1 MGGRLNNQ
9 EICETNADRLD
20 PQIELPSGH
29 DQRRQPNIIF
39 LRKSPTITGLDLRA
53 LGRHYMTERNKMSL
67 PRLFSKVRKG
77 EPITMLTCYDYPTA
91 YFQNEAG
98 IDMILV
104 GDSLGMTMLG
114 YDSTLPV
121 TMDDM
126 IRHSQAVRRGAP
138 HVWLIG
144 DMPYMTYQPSVESA
158 IRNAG
163 RFMAEAGCDAIKL
176 EGGVE
181 MADRMAGIVAAG
193 IPAMG
198 HLGLTPQSASSL
210 GGFRVQGK
218 SALQAKKIIDDA
230 RALEE
235 AGAFA
240 ILLEMVP
247 DRVSKI
253 ITERAENCFIISL
266 GSGLDAHGQL
276 LIYHDMFGL
285 YPKFKPRM
293 AKVFGNAGEVIL
305 EGLRQYAKEVRDL
318 TFPAPEHYFGIKD
331 EEFEELLNILDK

>member
-1 MGGRLNNQ
+1 M
-9 EICETNADRLD
+9 TDRKKVT
-20 PQIELPSGH
+20 LPS
-29 DQRRQPNIIF
+29 
-39 LRKSPTITGLDLRA
+39 
-53 LGRHYMTERNKMSL
+53 
-67 PRLFSKVRKG
+67 LFKKV
-77 EPITMLTCYDYPTA
+77 EEDIPITMLTCYDYPTA
-91 YFQNEAG
+91 TFQEQAE

-126 IRHSQAVRRGAP
+126 IRHSQAVRRGSP
-138 HVWLIG
+138 NSWLIG
-144 DMPYMTYQPSVESA
+144 DMPYMSYQPSVESA

-163 RFMAEAGCDAIKL
+163 RFMAEAQCDAIKL
-176 EGGVE
+176 EGGAE

-198 HLGLTPQSASSL
+198 HLGLTPQSVSAL
-210 GGFRVQGK
+210 GGFRVQGRG
-218 SALQAKKIIDDA
+218 ALQAKKIMDDA
-230 RALEE
+230 KALEQ

-247 DRVSKI
+247 DRICKL
-253 ITERAENCFIISL
+253 ITERAETCFIISL

-293 AKVFGNAGEVIL
+293 AKVYGEAGKVIL
-305 EGLRQYAKEVRDL
+305 EGLKQYAKEVQERQ
-318 TFPAPEHYFGIKD
+318 FPQPENWFGIKD
-331 EEFEELLNILDK
+331 EDYEELLQLLE

>member
-1 MGGRLNNQ
+1 M
-9 EICETNADRLD
+9 TDRKKVT
-20 PQIELPSGH
+20 LPSL
-29 DQRRQPNIIF
+29 F
-39 LRKSPTITGLDLRA
+39 
-53 LGRHYMTERNKMSL
+53 NKVEQES
-67 PRLFSKVRKG
+67 
-77 EPITMLTCYDYPTA
+77 PITMLTCYDFPTA
-91 YFQNEAG
+91 TFQEQAE
-98 IDMILV
+98 IDIILV

-126 IRHSQAVRRGAP
+126 IRHSQAVRRGSP
-138 HVWLIG
+138 NCWLIG
-144 DMPYMTYQPSVESA
+144 DMPYMSYQPSVESA

-163 RFMAEAGCDAIKL
+163 RFMAEAHCDAIKL

-198 HLGLTPQSASSL
+198 HLGLTPQSVSAL
-210 GGFRVQGK
+210 GGFRVQGRG
-218 SALQAKKIIDDA
+218 ALQAKKILDDA
-230 RALEE
+230 KALEQ

-247 DRVSKI
+247 DRICKL
-253 ITERAENCFIISL
+253 ITERAGTCFIISL
-266 GSGLDAHGQL
+266 GSGLNAHGQL

-293 AKVFGNAGEVIL
+293 AKVYGDAGKVIL
-305 EGLRQYAKEVRDL
+305 EGLKQYAKEVQERQ
-318 TFPAPEHYFGIKD
+318 FPQPENWFGIKD
-331 EEFEELLNILDK
+331 EEYEELLQLLE

>member
-1 MGGRLNNQ
+1 MSERKKV
-9 EICETNADRLD
+9 T
-20 PQIELPSGH
+20 LP
-29 DQRRQPNIIF
+29 
-39 LRKSPTITGLDLRA
+39 A
-53 LGRHYMTERNKMSL
+53 LFK
-67 PRLFSKVRKG
+67 KVAEG

-91 YFQNEAG
+91 YFQEQAG

-121 TMDDM
+121 TMEDM
-126 IRHSQAVRRGAP
+126 IRHAQAVRRGSPKA
-138 HVWLIG
+138 WLVG
-144 DMPYMTYQPSVESA
+144 DMPYMSYQPSVESA

-163 RFMAEAGCDAIKL
+163 RFMAEAACDAIKL

-181 MADRMAGIVAAG
+181 MADRIRGIASAG

-198 HLGLTPQSASSL
+198 HLGLTPQSASAL

-218 SALQAKKIIDDA
+218 SAAQAKKIIDDA
-230 RALEE
+230 KALED

-247 DRVSKI
+247 DRI
-253 ITERAENCFIISL
+253 AALITERAENCFIISL
-266 GSGLDAHGQL
+266 GSGPHAHGQL

-293 AKVFGNAGEVIL
+293 AKVFGNAGEIIQQ
-305 EGLRQYAKEVRDL
+305 GLHDYAREV
-318 TFPAPEHYFGIKD
+318 TSGEFPQPENYFSINDD
-331 EEFEELLNILDK
+331 EYQELLGLLD